1 MNGTSTPTGSRRPS
15 DTLLRPIPN
24 GSFRRVSGGLENN
37 PNGYTNG
44 AFNNDSPRPDVPSPS
59 DDGGQWSSAIG
70 HATTAGK
77 SGRVIER
84 LMKENDR
91 LKREFELQTLRSQE
105 LERSLQTI
113 RPQLEHVR
121 NENDTLKH
129 AKSIDETLLT
139 RRDRKIEELKQE
151 LLNERSRR
159 EASEATARRYEH
171 ENEEVQETSRR
182 EVQRAQDEGKRASAH
197 ATILEQSHRQLKSE
211 YGQRLEI
218 LRKDFAAMQAKWT
231 ADQEKF
237 ARLELVSEQMR
248 TELEQARTLQ
258 SEMQESYQKYRDAT
272 EAWKNGLQGMATE
285 ENDRSR
291 KLSQD
296 METVTRQMKWVMGME
311 KARSEV

>member
-1 MNGTSTPTGSRRPS
+1 MNSTSTPTGQRRPS
-15 DTLLRPIPN
+15 DTLLRPIAN

-37 PNGYTNG
+37 PNGYING
-44 AFNNDSPRPDVPSPS
+44 AFKNDSPRPEAAATGED
-59 DDGGQWSSAIG
+59 GQWSSAIG

-91 LKREFELQTLRSQE
+91 LKREYELQTLRSQE

-113 RPQLEHVR
+113 RPQLDHVR

-129 AKSIDETLLT
+129 AKGIDETLLA

-151 LLNERSRR
+151 IQSERSRR
-159 EASEATARRYEH
+159 EASEALARRYEH
-171 ENEEVQETSRR
+171 ENEEIQETSRR
-182 EVQRAQDEGKRASAH
+182 EVQRAQDEGKHASAH

-211 YGQRLEI
+211 YGQRLDTF
-218 LRKDFAAMQAKWT
+218 RKEFAAMQAKWI

-237 ARLELVSEQMR
+237 SRLDLVSEQMR
-248 TELEQARTLQ
+248 TELEQARILQ
-258 SEMQESYQKYRDAT
+258 GEMQESYQRYREAT
-272 EAWKNGLQGMATE
+272 EAWKAGLEGVATE

-296 METVTRQMKWVMGME
+296 METVTRQMKWVMGVE